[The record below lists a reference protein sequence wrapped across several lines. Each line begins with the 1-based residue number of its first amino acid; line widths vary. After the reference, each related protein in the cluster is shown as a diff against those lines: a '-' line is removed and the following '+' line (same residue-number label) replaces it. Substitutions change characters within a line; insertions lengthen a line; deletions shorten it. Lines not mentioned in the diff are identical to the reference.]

1 MYFPC
6 VCSSLVP
13 LFVWGYCC
21 DTGSPSRPHPTL
33 SLRSSV
39 TAAVLWH
46 QNDLFTPSSCE
57 RFVLCCLLS
66 PPPPKHSLAHVP
78 SPNSCLSVMS
88 VNDIGPQLQPEW
100 FQRGGKKFRS
110 DFFHTA
116 SPPLLIPLIG
126 SSMEITRGMIGST
139 GSRRLRGFPQP
150 LILPPW
156 PPESKKAAD

>member
-1 MYFPC
+1 M
-6 VCSSLVP
+6 
-13 LFVWGYCC
+13 FV
-21 DTGSPSRPHPTL
+21 
-33 SLRSSV
+33 
-39 TAAVLWH
+39 
-46 QNDLFTPSSCE
+46 Q
-57 RFVLCCLLS
+57 VLCLCLFGVIVVTPGRPPAPTPPS
-66 PPPPKHSLAHVP
+66 PFAPLLQQRFCGIKTTFSHLRAVNDSCSVACCSPPKHSLAHVP